1 MPDLIAAPGVRVGI
15 AIAVLCVLIG
25 LGFYLVSIF
34 RGYADDDHQ
43 DPTDVLANLEEMH
56 RKGDISHQ
64 EFRNIQTTTDQ
75 LPVGPDAIGESTSD
89 ADSPLKE

>member
-56 RKGDISHQ
+56 AKGDISDE
-64 EFRNIQTTTDQ
+64 EFRTIQSRSHQ
-75 LPVGPDAIGESTSD
+75 LSAEASSMEGFPTGNHSTST
-89 ADSPLKE
+89 